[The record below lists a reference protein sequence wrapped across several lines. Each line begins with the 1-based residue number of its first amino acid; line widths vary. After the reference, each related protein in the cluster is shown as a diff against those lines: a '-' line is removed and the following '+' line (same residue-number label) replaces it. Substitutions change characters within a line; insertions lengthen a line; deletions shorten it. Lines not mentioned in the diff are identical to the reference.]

1 MKVIATSGQKGGCG
15 KTTVA
20 FHLAH
25 YFIAQGKSVGLV
37 DLDPQAT
44 ATKVAG
50 LRDSDRPHLPVVP
63 ATTAT
68 LAATL
73 AEAEADG
80 VDFIVVDCP
89 PHATAGLAG
98 ALRRADLLL
107 LPFSPTTP
115 DLLTAST
122 VAALVA
128 EVGRPALAVLSR
140 VKTRSASAADARRHL
155 EGVGLHVAEAY
166 ISDLNDFATALSD
179 GLAVGEFAP
188 KGKAAREIRAL
199 GKEVE
204 TLLISS

>member
-25 YFIAQGKSVGLV
+25 YFTDRGQTVGLI

-50 LRDSDRPHLPVVP
+50 LRDAERPHLPVVP
-63 ATTAT
+63 ATAAT
-68 LAATL
+68 LAATI
-73 AEAEADG
+73 AEAEGDG
-80 VDFIVVDCP
+80 VDLLVIDCP
-89 PHATAGLAG
+89 PHATAGLAA

-115 DLLTAST
+115 DLLTAGT
-122 VAALVA
+122 VAELVG
-128 EVGRPALAVLSR
+128 EVGKPALAILSR
-140 VKTRSASAADARRHL
+140 VKARSASAEDARRHL
-155 EGVGLHVAEAY
+155 EGVGLRVADAQV
-166 ISDLNDFATALSD
+166 SDLNDFATALND

-204 TLLISS
+204 ALLS

>member
-25 YFIAQGKSVGLV
+25 YFSAGAKTVGLI

-50 LRDSDRPHLPVVP
+50 LRDADRPHLPVVQ
-63 ATTAT
+63 ATAGS
-68 LAATL
+68 LAATI

-80 VDFIVVDCP
+80 VDVLVIDCP
-89 PHATAGLAG
+89 PHATAGLA
-98 ALRRADLLL
+98 ASLRRADLLL

-115 DLLTAST
+115 DLLTAGT
-122 VAALVA
+122 VAELVA
-128 EVGRPALAVLSR
+128 EVGKPALAILSR
-140 VKTRSASAADARRHL
+140 VKARSASAEDARRHL
-155 EGVGLHVAEAY
+155 EGVGLRVAETQV
-166 ISDLNDFATALSD
+166 SDLNDFATALND

-204 TLLISS
+204 ALLS